1 MVEGLQ
7 SRPTI
12 LFVED
17 DDEVREGIKSR
28 LEEAG
33 YAVASV
39 RNEAEAIQL
48 VANDG
53 LDISLIL
60 LDQSMHSDKA
70 IAAGRRI
77 RTRAML
83 QSSVPLVVLPF
94 EYEDAMEGQDL
105 TMGEHD
111 HKTYMTD
118 TEQLAM
124 LLERLLPV

>member
-17 DDEVREGIKSR
+17 DEEVRESIQSR
-28 LEEAG
+28 LEKAG
-33 YAVASV
+33 YSVASAK
-39 RNEAEAIQL
+39 NEVEAIQL
-48 VANDG
+48 ITDDHP
-53 LDISLIL
+53 DISLIL

-70 IAAGRRI
+70 LAAGRRI
-77 RTRAML
+77 RMRAML
-83 QSSVPLVVLPF
+83 QNSVPVVVLPF
-94 EYEDAMEGQDL
+94 EYEDPMEGLDM

-118 TEQLAM
+118 TEQLTT